1 MGSGGGTLSPGVLS
15 LLMCQVHSCS
25 SSATFSQSFIF
36 PSLLRRGLVV
46 YSLVELFLVVML
58 SVISSGRRVCRDLTI
73 DFLLVVSMPP

>member
-15 LLMCQVHSCS
+15 LLMCQFHSCLS
-25 SSATFSQSFIF
+25 MATFSQSFIL

-46 YSLVELFLVVML
+46 CSLVALFLVVMF
-58 SVISSGRRVCRDLTI
+58 SVICSGRRVCRDLTM